1 MGNRIVISEYDR
13 LLAKYRKVLP
23 LLSLPENPSVP
34 LMAIPQRA
42 ETPKLPPIPQL
53 RPPIVSPP
61 VLPTPPQ
68 PEIPQ
73 LPPIPPPPSIPMG
86 LDQLSAAAQTGIE
99 PIKTTPE
106 GRQLAGQ
113 EQQRQAN
120 IKKYGVAEPPV
131 DTLSQA
137 PEKHPVRQKQF
148 IGAPTYNVI
157 KGPFGEETIVY
168 KEATPESIKQAEKK
182 RIEDELANVV
192 KMQEQQEKYLNEPVY
207 LPSSEGK
214 GHGQWVTRRIAADM
228 LKTPEQGKAITHQ
241 ATMEKFSNVPGIAAA
256 QVIGEIGLDAL
267 AFPQRLMQQA
277 LVGVNPETGQDWTDE
292 ELESIFEES
301 GAKTGSGYNVISP
314 KLMTFLWRVSTD
326 PLLVAGGVKPTFN
339 VAKDIL
345 QISKA
350 KGWALVKDNIPKIS
364 AELARLRG
372 VASEA
377 ELKLR
382 GALKTGTSESGQ
394 IIATKGMLDRLKKMG
409 IKPSTIDEAT
419 IIQKNYPGII
429 KESGRGLDQAVVTLK
444 EEGFINKAIDDKTA
458 MDELTDILKNKESR
472 VKEPDWDAMTTE
484 EFEKAGAI
492 PEGKPPIPA
501 IPGELE
507 GLANEI
513 KGKSFDQAKRDIV
526 SKVGTVEGKE
536 IIPNDVANSVF
547 SRLQKG
553 AQVGEYTSEQEIMK
567 LGRSAQRLTGDDTIK
582 VYRATG
588 RNNIR
593 PGDFVAG
600 DVHEAGFYTKE
611 GKNIKGFDI
620 PKKDLISLKGS
631 MGGGQ
636 EYIYLPKGYKPPEVK
651 NYFNNFTDFYAQATG
666 KVKPPA
672 TTPKIGTLRQAETL
686 KTPKPGI
693 TTPETG
699 IGQIPPQKPPAP
711 PMPPAGVN
719 PEDEFYNLLKQGKLT
734 EAEAQIKAMPKEKHL
749 TKDTMQQWLDDA
761 KALKE
766 VKPLPT
772 QTIVKIKAP
781 EATGPIRK
789 SQMNLKQY
797 GLDPKDEEILVERLQ
812 LDKSTQTWEDTQNW
826 LDTMSSDDIKRI
838 AKSRQE
844 VLPSKEFKAM
854 VQLSSTNTR
863 EIARLS
869 EMLKF
874 PSMRKEA
881 LKRIGK
887 LKSQLDMALAKSSTS
902 LTEAGRILNLS
913 KMVMKKTFNPDYWV
927 IQARQIAGRDLS
939 TDVVNKIVK
948 LSEAKNGDELAYML
962 SNLKKGMTDE
972 AILGA
977 DLSKELK
984 AIKEERKRLTY
995 PTTPDIDPKKDL
1007 QKLSETIRK
1016 EYGYPIVEKEA
1027 LLQDIKT
1034 SQQLVTKERNVLI
1047 DMALRQEARTRK
1059 PAEWL
1064 TKATEI
1070 AQKPLSPEI
1079 RGAIIKAVNTKDGES
1094 LRAII
1099 ESLTPQTKWDKIAN
1113 IIGIPRTI
1121 MSSVDLSAPF
1131 RQGVVMVGRP
1141 EFWKS
1146 LEPMLKSAFSQK
1158 YYDDMITA
1166 IKSGSSYNLKK
1177 KVGLGLTEMGT
1188 KISAREEAFMSQLAE
1203 KIPVFGRAIKGSNRA
1218 YSAFLNKLRSDVFDT
1233 LYQQAIEEGLI
1244 KGNILA
1250 HTANPDKI
1258 IKDIS
1263 TFINNATGRGELP
1276 WGLNESTVLLNSVFF
1291 SPRLM
1296 ASRVNMLGLNPTH
1309 YITMH
1314 PFVRR
1319 QAVTDMIKFAGTGLM
1334 TLTLA
1339 KLAGANIETDPHSSD
1354 FGQIRVGNT
1363 RYDIWGGFRPY
1374 VVLVARMLPEF
1385 AGGGKIKS
1393 ATTGRERTI
1402 GKGYNAPDRLDLL
1415 ENFLLGKGAPVAS
1428 LISTFMKGKDF
1439 QGKPVNY
1446 PAEVMN
1452 RFIPMIAQ
1460 DMYELYKEYGP
1471 AGLAMGL
1478 PGVFGVGVNTFSRK
1492 KNTTI
1497 GSDVTG
1503 AIDGVQT
1510 STERGE
1516 TSDYYTLMKEYGG
1529 GNGGKS
1535 SDSDYDKLLKKY
1547 LKK

>member
-86 LDQLSAAAQTGIE
+86 LDQLSAAAQTGIG
-99 PIKTTPE
+99 PIKTTPLD
-106 GRQLAGQ
+106 QLPKPTQ
-113 EQQRQAN
+113 EVKREYTPQDFMSPAAR
-120 IKKYGVAEPPV
+120 GEPPP
-131 DTLSQA
+131 LG
-137 PEKHPVRQKQF
+137 VRAVQ
-148 IGAPTYNVI
+148 G
-157 KGPFGEETIVY
+157 FGETGGKVIAGMIQGSVKDPAIRKTAEAIEFAFHKPYQEVRELMATIPQ
-168 KEATPESIKQAEKK
+168 EWIDEEIKNGNDPNELSK
-182 RIEDELANVV
+182 RIE
-192 KMQEQQEKYLNEPVY
+192 
-207 LPSSEGK
+207 
-214 GHGQWVTRRIAADM
+214 
-228 LKTPEQGKAITHQ
+228 LKLRAMITPEEGLPRPTPAAIQSLQKAYPSLRDDPITS
-241 ATMEKFSNVPGIAAA
+241 AGIATLLDLGADPWFAA
-256 QVIGEIGLDAL
+256 ATVKL
-267 AFPQRLMQQA
+267 
-277 LVGVNPETGQDWTDE
+277 
-292 ELESIFEES
+292 
-301 GAKTGSGYNVISP
+301 GAEGIK
-314 KLMTFLWRVSTD
+314 
-326 PLLVAGGVKPTFN
+326 AGG
-339 VAKDIL
+339 IL
-345 QISKA
+345 TRNGFRLTQ
-350 KGWALVKDNIPKIS
+350 DNIPKLEALAKQFQETIARPMVGEGANLEAGMARIRKS
-364 AELARLRG
+364 GEQVQLTIKDVENKINDVRQQLLKNNNPIIKRELER
-372 VASEA
+372 
-377 ELKLR
+377 ELDNLT
-382 GALKTGTSESGQ
+382 LKREGLLIPTREVPQDLSGQ
-394 IIATKGMLDRLKKMG
+394 AKKYLQEH
-409 IKPSTIDEAT
+409 P
-419 IIQKNYPGII
+419 
-429 KESGRGLDQAVVTLK
+429 
-444 EEGFINKAIDDKTA
+444 
-458 MDELTDILKNKESR
+458 
-472 VKEPDWDAMTTE
+472 
-484 EFEKAGAI
+484 
-492 PEGKPPIPA
+492 PEGKPPIPEVKPITFPKDINERIIA
-501 IPGELE
+501 GQDLRDMAKEQNYKIAVNPDGSVSMWHGTSKEKANNILTTGKLE
-507 GLANEI
+507 TQSFLSPNK
-513 KGKSFDQAKRDIV
+513 KGSEYYA
-526 SKVGTVEGKE
+526 EGKAIGGE
-536 IIPNDVANSVF
+536 SIQVKVDARDVQYSTGTGEVF
-547 SRLQKG
+547 APDGLVR
-553 AQVGEYTSEQEIMK
+553 
-567 LGRSAQRLTGDDTIK
+567 DTDGIWK
-582 VYRATG
+582 S
-588 RNNIR
+588 
-593 PGDFVAG
+593 
-600 DVHEAGFYTKE
+600 
-611 GKNIKGFDI
+611 
-620 PKKDLISLKGS
+620 PKRI
-631 MGGGQ
+631 
-636 EYIYLPKGYKPPEVK
+636 
-651 NYFNNFTDFYAQATG
+651 
-666 KVKPPA
+666 KPPA
-672 TTPKIGTLRQAETL
+672 TIGSNVPEVPIKAIE
-686 KTPKPGI
+686 TPKPGI

-719 PEDEFYNLLKQGKLT
+719 PEDEFYKLLDEGKLA
-734 EAEAQIKAMPKEKHL
+734 EAETKIKAMPKEKHL
-749 TKDTMQQWLDDA
+749 TIDSMQQWFDDA

-766 VKPLPT
+766 GKPLPT

-797 GLDPKDEEILVERLQ
+797 GLDPKDEEILVERLK

-863 EIARLS
+863 EIARLA

-887 LKSQLDMALAKSSTS
+887 LKSQMDMALAKSSTS

-1158 YYDDMITA
+1158 YYDDMIMA

-1188 KISAREEAFMSQLAE
+1188 KISAREEAFMSRLAE
-1203 KIPVFGRAIKGSNRA
+1203 KIPIFGRVIKGSNRA

-1244 KGNILA
+1244 KGNVLA

-1276 WGLNESTVLLNSVFF
+1276 GGLNESTVLLNSVFF

-1393 ATTGRERTI
+1393 ATTGRERLI

-1478 PGVFGVGVNTFSRK
+1478 PSVFGVGVNTFSRK

-1510 STERGE
+1510 STGRGE
-1516 TSDYYTLMKEYGG
+1516 TSDYYKLLKEYGG

-1535 SDSDYDKLLKKY
+1535 SDSDYYKLLKEYGKE
-1547 LKK
+1547 